1 MPDPA
6 NRNTVTIEHLAEHTD
21 AIPLLATW
29 LLAEW
34 GHLPPPRTHAGEVA
48 TFTERAHRDRV
59 PQTFVAMDG
68 SRPVGMASIEAHDMS
83 TRPELTP
90 WLSAVYV
97 LPAYRRHGV
106 GSALV
111 EAVVDAAA
119 RLNLDTLYLFTP
131 DQMPFY
137 RHMGW
142 RGMEQVCFRGV
153 EVVIMSYDLR
163 SSAVSQIG
171 AANPTLAL

>member
-1 MPDPA
+1 MPDSV

-21 AIPLLATW
+21 TIPQLATW
-29 LLAEW
+29 VLAEW
-34 GHLPPPRTHAGEVA
+34 GHLPPPRTHASEVA
-48 TFTERAHRDRV
+48 TFSERTHRDRV
-59 PQTFVAMDG
+59 PQTFVAVDG

-83 TRPELTP
+83 TRLELTP

-97 LPAYRRHGV
+97 LPAFRRHGV

-119 RLNLDTLYLFTP
+119 MLSLDTLYLFTP

-137 RHMGW
+137 RRMGW
-142 RGMEQVCFRGV
+142 QNMEQVCYRGV
-153 EVVIMSYDLR
+153 DVVIMSYDLR
-163 SSAVSQIG
+163 SLTASR
-171 AANPTLAL
+171 